1 MKSTEV
7 SVGIFGFLITF
18 STAVGLIISAI
29 LNATLLSPNIK
40 RQTDVQLVELAIGIL
55 GKPTEEN
62 QQYFNQSQNAQT
74 ALRTWAVDVI
84 NNTSDVKFD
93 EDARILLVKGEA
105 SLPNIEEFKFQLFSR
120 KLQDFSKAIEELE
133 KIENKSNAPI
143 VEVNPVIEGNSE
155 PSVP

>member
-62 QQYFNQSQNAQT
+62 KPYLNQSQNAQT
-74 ALRTWAVDVI
+74 ALRTWAVEVI
-84 NNTSDVKFD
+84 NNTSVVKFD
-93 EDARILLVKGEA
+93 EDAIILLVKGEA
-105 SLPNIEEFKFQLFSR
+105 SLPNIEEFRSQLFSR
-120 KLQDFSKAIEELE
+120 KLQDFSEAIDEL
-133 KIENKSNAPI
+133 KRIENKFTAPI
-143 VEVNPVIEGNSE
+143 VEVNPVIEGNSA